1 MIDFVK
7 GSLAYKGDST
17 ITVETAAGIG
27 YEINVAANSP
37 FFLKNTGESVM
48 VYTVLMV
55 KEDDMSLYG
64 FSDRGSLSVF
74 RKLISV
80 SGIGAKAAMAI
91 FSVMPAEEIKR
102 AIVFEDSAA
111 FTKASGIGKKTAQ
124 RIVLE
129 LKDHYGS
136 TDIANS
142 SSSAVKAN
150 AYGRVS
156 ISEEAIY
163 ALMELGY
170 TRNEAADAVASVSGE
185 NLTIEDYIRAALRN
199 F

>member
-7 GSLAYKGDST
+7 GTLVYKGDST

-27 YEINVAANSP
+27 YEINVPANSV

-48 VYTVLMV
+48 VYTVLSV

-74 RKLISV
+74 RKLTGV

-91 FSVMPAEEIKR
+91 FSVMTADEIKK
-102 AIVFEDSAA
+102 AIVFEDAA
-111 FTKASGIGKKTAQ
+111 SFTKASGIGKKTAQ
-124 RIVLE
+124 RIILE
-129 LKDHYGS
+129 LKDRYGS
-136 TDIANS
+136 EDIVNTGEPYPHMPVQGNTS
-142 SSSAVKAN
+142 V
-150 AYGRVS
+150 
-156 ISEEAIY
+156 SEEAVN

-170 TRNEAADAVASVSGE
+170 SRSEAADAVASVNGE
-185 NLTIEDYIRAALRN
+185 NLTVEDYIRAALRN

>member
-1 MIDFVK
+1 MIDFIR
-7 GSLAYKGDST
+7 GNLAYKGDST

-27 YEINVAANSP
+27 YEINVPANSP

-48 VYTVLMV
+48 IHTVLMV

-64 FSDRGSLSVF
+64 FSDRSSLSVF

-91 FSVMPAEEIKR
+91 FSIMPAEEIKKN
-102 AIVFEDSAA
+102 IVFEDADA

-136 TDIANS
+136 VDIADSGMNTAGS
-142 SSSAVKAN
+142 QSV
-150 AYGRVS
+150 RTVS
-156 ISEEAIY
+156 VSEEAIN

-170 TRNEAADAVASVSGE
+170 TRSEAADAVASVNGDD
-185 NLTIEDYIRAALRN
+185 LTVEDYIRAALRN

>member
-1 MIDFVK
+1 MIDFIR
-7 GSLAYKGDST
+7 GNLAYKGDST
-17 ITVETAAGIG
+17 LTVETAAGIG
-27 YEINVAANSP
+27 YEINVPANSP

-48 VYTVLMV
+48 IHTVLMV

-64 FSDRGSLSVF
+64 FSDRSSLSVF

-91 FSVMPAEEIKR
+91 FSIMPAEEIKKN
-102 AIVFEDSAA
+102 IVFEDADA

-136 TDIANS
+136 ADIADSGMNTAGS
-142 SSSAVKAN
+142 QSV
-150 AYGRVS
+150 RTVS
-156 ISEEAIY
+156 ISEEAIN

-170 TRNEAADAVASVSGE
+170 TRSEAADAVASVNGDD
-185 NLTIEDYIRAALRN
+185 LTVEDYIRAALRN